1 MEPTSPRSCRA
12 ATRIPLPTSSSATA
26 ATDTIFGE
34 GYDDFLF
41 GGDGNDTLHGG
52 HGADLLHGGADLDTA
67 SYIFPGYGAQS
78 GVTVDLKTGAA
89 FGGDAAG
96 DILISIENLEGS
108 PWDDTL
114 IGDDGDNMLSGGLG
128 HDVLV
133 GGDGEDR
140 LFGWVDDDWLQGGGG
155 ADDLDG
161 GDGIDMVNYS
171 DFSEAVWIVLASGN
185 GWGKGYG
192 GSAEGDELKSIE
204 SVTGSLYDDFL
215 SGNDEENELR
225 GSAGNDTLKGGG
237 GADDRLGAEGG
248 ERYRLI

>member
-1 MEPTSPRSCRA
+1 
-12 ATRIPLPTSSSATA
+12 
-26 ATDTIFGE
+26 
-34 GYDDFLF
+34 
-41 GGDGNDTLHGG
+41 
-52 HGADLLHGGADLDTA
+52 
-67 SYIFPGYGAQS
+67 
-78 GVTVDLKTGAA
+78 
-89 FGGDAAG
+89 
-96 DILISIENLEGS
+96 
-108 PWDDTL
+108 
-114 IGDDGDNMLSGGLG
+114 MLSGGLG

-171 DFSEAVWIVLASGN
+171 DSSEAVWIVLASGN

-192 GSAEGDELKSIE
+192 GSAEGDELKNIE
-204 SVTGSLYDDFL
+204 NVTGSLYDDFL

-237 GADDRLGAEGG
+237 GADDLFGG
-248 ERYRLI
+248 GGNDTASYEDFGLTAYLSRSTLTSLRAAPRRTTHSTASRTLPARYTAIPSTATTSSTR